1 MTTRAVAVGEHRIE
15 IATSLWSGAER
26 VLYDGRV
33 VSEKRS
39 FFYLTPHVFQV
50 EEEGQAV
57 VYEIDV
63 LTPSLGLSY
72 GYIVRRNGIAVACK
86 P

>member
-1 MTTRAVAVGEHRIE
+1 MRAMAVAVGEHRIE
-15 IATSLWSGAER
+15 IAASLWSGFER
-26 VLYDGRV
+26 VSYDGRV

-57 VYEIDV
+57 MYEVNV
-63 LTPSLGLSY
+63 LTPWMGLQLGH
-72 GYIVRRNGIAVACK
+72 IVRRNGIAVACR

>member
-1 MTTRAVAVGEHRIE
+1 MGIMAVAVGQHRIE
-15 IATSLWSGAER
+15 IAASLWSGAEQ
-26 VLYDGRV
+26 VSYDGRV

-50 EEEGQAV
+50 EEEGQRV
-57 VYEIDV
+57 SYEVDV
-63 LTPSLGLSY
+63 LTPSMGLSY
-72 GYIVRRNGIAVACK
+72 GYIVRRNGIAVACR